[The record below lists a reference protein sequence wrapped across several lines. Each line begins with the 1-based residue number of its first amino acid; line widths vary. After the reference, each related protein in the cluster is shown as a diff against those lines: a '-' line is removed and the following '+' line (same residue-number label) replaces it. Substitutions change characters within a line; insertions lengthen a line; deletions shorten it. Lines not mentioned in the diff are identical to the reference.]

1 MTIAHVASTAFTDQ
15 RPGTSGLRKKVR
27 QVQTPHYL
35 ENFVQAMLE
44 AVGDVRGQ
52 SIVVGGDGRFYNE
65 TAIQIIVKMAA
76 AHEVGKLIIGQHGL
90 LSTPAASCVI
100 RKTQSFGGIVLS
112 ASHNPAGPDGDFG
125 IKFNIANGGPA
136 PEKITEAIYQ
146 RSQAISEYQIVE
158 AADIDL
164 TQIGQQKL
172 GDLQIDIIDPVIDYA
187 DLMADIFDFPA
198 IR

>member
-1 MTIAHVASTAFTDQ
+1 MTITDVASTPFNDQ

-27 QVQTPHYL
+27 QFQTPHYL
-35 ENFVQAMLE
+35 QNFVQAMLE
-44 AVGDVRGQ
+44 AVGDVKGKTL
-52 SIVVGGDGRFYNE
+52 VVGGDGRFYNE

-76 AHEVGKLIIGQHGL
+76 AFDVGKLIIGQHGL

-100 RKTQSFGGIVLS
+100 RKTQSFGGIILS

-125 IKFNIANGGPA
+125 IKFNVANGGPA

-146 RSQAISEYQIVE
+146 RSLTISHYQIVD

-164 TQIGQQKL
+164 SQIGHQRL
-172 GDLQIDIIDPVIDYA
+172 ADLQIEIIDPVTDYA
-187 DLMADIFDFPA
+187 DLMADIF
-198 IR
+198 